1 MKQAEPPDGIR
12 RTLSGGS
19 LVGSLLCGLLDRAA
33 LERYHDLGREDAL
46 GITEACDSLGHHPL
60 VGA

>member
-19 LVGSLLCGLLDRAA
+19 LVGSLLRGLLDRVT
-33 LERYHDLGREDAL
+33 LERYHDLGGEDAL